1 MVGITGVIWYP
12 RGAAPNS
19 AALIAGAGPVPLTV
33 AGDAWSAVAAG
44 LGDTAATV
52 TRVMANLRT
61 GWSGDAADA
70 ALTKFG
76 PFQEWAAQSA
86 ALALTTGGKA
96 QVQATAYTVAAVMMP
111 PLPEIMA
118 VDTAKIAAYSLG
130 GALTGAAAAAETAA
144 ELLKIQAATAME
156 TYDSASAHLAV
167 RQEFSPPP
175 SIATSDIAA
184 QDTRQ
189 VAMVGPP
196 PISAFIEPVR
206 TAAAAIASVVS
217 NPAFGAAVSQVGT
230 ALGGTALGGAAAATN
245 AAAAAG
251 TTAITAAGAV
261 SAGAGLGGGLG
272 TGAASPLSS
281 PLTALTGLVGGTTG
295 RHAAATTAA
304 ATTAAATS
312 PVGTNSAAGGGVG
325 AGSSLRADGGASQI
339 TPRAASATPSGAVMN
354 AGSADALR
362 TDTVRAD
369 SARALS
375 GSGSAPMGGGRHA
388 AKTDDDSEDHDTP
401 DYLKHFEH
409 FADGRTVIPSVIGA
423 ADEDVQ
429 A

>member
-19 AALIAGAGPVPLTV
+19 AALIAGAGPVPLTI

-44 LGDTAATV
+44 LGDTASTV

-167 RQEFSPPP
+167 RQEFNPPP

-184 QDTRQ
+184 HDTRQ
-189 VAMVGPP
+189 VAVVGPP
-196 PISAFIEPVR
+196 PVSAFIEPVR

-217 NPAFGAAVSQVGT
+217 NPVFGAAVSQVGT
-230 ALGGTALGGAAAATN
+230 ALGGTVLGGAAAATN

-251 TTAITAAGAV
+251 ATAITAAGAV
-261 SAGAGLGGGLG
+261 SAGAGLGTGLG
-272 TGAASPLSS
+272 AGAASPLSS
-281 PLTALTGLVGGTTG
+281 PLTALTGLAGGTTG

-304 ATTAAATS
+304 AATS
-312 PVGTNSAAGGGVG
+312 PFGTGSSANGGVG
-325 AGSSLRADGGASQI
+325 AGSSLRVESSASQI
-339 TPRAASATPSGAVMN
+339 TPRAASAAPSGAVMN

-362 TDTVRAD
+362 TDTVRTD
-369 SARALS
+369 PARSQS

-409 FADGRTVIPSVIGA
+409 FADGRTVIPSVIGV

-429 A
+429 P

>member
-44 LGDTAATV
+44 LGDTASTV

-111 PLPEIMA
+111 PLPEIVA

-156 TYDSASAHLAV
+156 IYDSASAHLAV
-167 RQEFSPPP
+167 RQEFNPPP

-217 NPAFGAAVSQVGT
+217 NPVFGAAVSQVGT

-251 TTAITAAGAV
+251 TAAVTAAGAV

-272 TGAASPLSS
+272 TAAAAPLSS
-281 PLTALTGLVGGTTG
+281 PLTALTGLAGGTTG

-304 ATTAAATS
+304 AATS
-312 PVGTNSAAGGGVG
+312 PFGTSSAANSGVG
-325 AGSSLRADGGASQI
+325 AGSSLRVDSSASQI
-339 TPRAASATPSGAVMN
+339 TPRAASAAPSGAVMN
-354 AGSADALR
+354 AGSAEALR

-369 SARALS
+369 PARALP

-388 AKTDDDSEDHDTP
+388 AKTDDDAEDHDTP

-423 ADEDVQ
+423 VDDDVQ
-429 A
+429 P

>member
-33 AGDAWSAVAAG
+33 AGDAWAAVAAG
-44 LGDTAATV
+44 LGDTASTV

-144 ELLKIQAATAME
+144 ELLKIQAAAAME

-167 RQEFSPPP
+167 RQEFNPPP

-189 VAMVGPP
+189 IAMVGPP

-230 ALGGTALGGAAAATN
+230 ALGGTALGGVAAATN

-251 TTAITAAGAV
+251 TTAITAVGAV
-261 SAGAGLGGGLG
+261 SAGAGLGTGLG

-281 PLTALTGLVGGTTG
+281 PLTALTGLAGGTTG

-304 ATTAAATS
+304 AAATS
-312 PVGTNSAAGGGVG
+312 PFGTSSAANGGVG
-325 AGSSLRADGGASQI
+325 AGSSPRVDGAASQI
-339 TPRAASATPSGAVMN
+339 TPRAASATPPGAVMN

-369 SARALS
+369 PARALS

-409 FADGRTVIPSVIGA
+409 FADGRTIIPSVIGA

-429 A
+429 P